1 MAGIDPRMQQFIQAE
16 TERQRFQ
23 ARICLQNKQTPM
35 LEVRSF
41 NLFLTGRFCFIFLKK
56 VHIADTQTLIES
68 TTPMC

>member
-23 ARICLQNKQTPM
+23 ARICFQNKQTLM

-41 NLFLTGRFCFIFLKK
+41 NLFLTGRCFIFFKK
-56 VHIADTQTLIES
+56 VHIADTQTSIKLQLY
-68 TTPMC
+68 CV